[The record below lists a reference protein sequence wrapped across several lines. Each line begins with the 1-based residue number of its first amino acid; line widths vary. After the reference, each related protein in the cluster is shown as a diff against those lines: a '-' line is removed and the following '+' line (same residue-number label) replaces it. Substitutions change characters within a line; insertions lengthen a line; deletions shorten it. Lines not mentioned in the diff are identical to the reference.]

1 MATKP
6 DNQSILPA
14 VVLSTHNTGLAVI
27 RALGK
32 NGVPIIAVY
41 YENRDMG
48 YVSKYVKHKV
58 AAPHPEQ
65 AQEEFIKLLI
75 DLSTEHGRCVLFPC
89 DDGTLAAVG
98 NNLQA
103 LSEHH
108 LVACPDWDVVRSA
121 IDKPYTYQLAESLG
135 IPLPKTAIPKDQQ
148 EAEAYSKNAYFPCLV
163 KPRQSHIYFEK
174 FRKKMV
180 KAFDADMLM
189 EAYHEAASAGIDVM
203 LQEYIEGRDTA
214 GINYNSY
221 FWDGQP
227 IVEFTA
233 QKVRLSPPD
242 SGVPSVV
249 ISKDIPE
256 VVEAGRKLLKAFDY
270 RGYSCMEFKRDPND
284 GIYKLMEI
292 NARHN
297 RSSLLAV
304 KCGINFPWVE
314 YQHRLFG
321 NTPHNNSFRKG
332 VYWIDMTR
340 DLATMGKY
348 IKRGEFSLTG
358 QLKPYLS
365 PHVFATLSLKDPIP
379 FIKRCFDIL
388 KMIAFAVVQ
397 RLKPQKRLANNPS
410 LDA

>member
-1 MATKP
+1 MDTKKL
-6 DNQSILPA
+6 LPA
-14 VVLSTHNTGLAVI
+14 VVLSTHNTGLAVT
-27 RALGK
+27 RALGEK
-32 NGVPIIAVY
+32 GVPIIAVY
-41 YENRDMG
+41 YQNRDMG
-48 YVSKYVKHKV
+48 YVSKYVTHKV
-58 AAPHPEQ
+58 TAPHPEQ
-65 AQEEFIKLLI
+65 EQEAFI
-75 DLSTEHGRCVLFPC
+75 DLLVDLSRTHGRCILIPC

-98 NNLQA
+98 NNIQT

-135 IPLPKTAIPKDQQ
+135 VPLPKTAIPKDI
-148 EAEAYSKNAYFPCLV
+148 EEVRAYCQTAHFPCLV
-163 KPRQSHIYFEK
+163 KPRQSHIYFER

-180 KAFDADMLM
+180 KATDVDTLM
-189 EAYHEAASAGIDVM
+189 QAYHEATSVGIDVM
-203 LQEYIEGRDTA
+203 LQEYIEGPDTA

-270 RGYSCMEFKRDPND
+270 RGYSCMEFKKDPHD

-297 RSSLLAV
+297 RSTLLAV
-304 KCGINFPWVE
+304 RCGINFPWIE

-321 NTPHNNSFRKG
+321 NVPHNESFRKG

-348 IKRGEFSLTG
+348 IKRGEFSLWG
-358 QLKPYLS
+358 QLKPYLARN
-365 PHVFATLSLKDPIP
+365 VFAVLSLKDPFP
-379 FIKRCFDIL
+379 FIKRCVDIL
-388 KMIAFAVVQ
+388 EIIASAVAQ
-397 RLKPQKRLANNPS
+397 RLKPKKQLANTPE